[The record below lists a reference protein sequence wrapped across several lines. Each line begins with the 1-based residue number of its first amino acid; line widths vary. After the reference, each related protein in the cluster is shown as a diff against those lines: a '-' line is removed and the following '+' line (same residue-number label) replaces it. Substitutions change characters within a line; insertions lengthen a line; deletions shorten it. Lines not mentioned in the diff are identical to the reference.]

1 MLQHSRARLL
11 SLPANWRYTVVASSQ
26 IRRPN
31 TMLIE
36 RHERY
41 DALLLGYASIIG
53 KDYTAY
59 RNHGYRMMNYCLA
72 LAGSRPDVLEKV
84 GIAAAFHD
92 LGIWTDHTFDY
103 LPPSEGLARDW
114 LLRAGK
120 AEWVEEV
127 VAMVSEHHKLS
138 ACDTEQGPL
147 VEAFRR
153 ADWIDVTLGMR
164 RFGLP
169 ATLLREVNAAFPNA
183 GFHWRLVQLSTWR
196 ALRHPL
202 NPLPMFKR

>member
-1 MLQHSRARLL
+1 
-11 SLPANWRYTVVASSQ
+11 
-26 IRRPN
+26 
-31 TMLIE
+31 MLIE

-41 DALLLGYASIIG
+41 DTLLQQYAPVIG
-53 KDYTAY
+53 ADYMAY

-72 LAGSRPDVLEKV
+72 LAGEQPDGLEKV

-103 LPPSEGLARDW
+103 LPPSERLARDW
-114 LLRAGK
+114 LVQQGK
-120 AEWVEEV
+120 TEWVDEV
-127 VAMVSEHHKLS
+127 VAMIAEHHKVS
-138 ACDTEQGPL
+138 ACGPAQGPL

-153 ADWIDVTLGMR
+153 ADWVDVTLGLR

-169 ATLLREVNAAFPNA
+169 RSLMREVNAVFPNE
-183 GFHWRLVQLSTWR
+183 GFHWRLVQLSASQAWH
-196 ALRHPL
+196 HPL